1 MINYSRFSN
10 FFQGVIMKTRSI
22 FTVGLIFA
30 TLLLSSNVT
39 FSQKLKQIKLPS
51 PQLDRGRPLMQ
62 ALKDRRTMRDFST
75 EMLSHQDL
83 SNILWAA
90 WGVNRSDLG
99 KRTAPSW
106 ANWQEID
113 IYVATVEGVYL
124 YNAQEHVLN
133 QVLSEDIRRNISK
146 SDFVTTAPLNFI
158 YIADYSRMRA
168 SDEDKRFI
176 SGTDTGFISQNVY
189 LYCASEGLATVVL
202 GGINRDTLHKVMKL
216 RDNQKVVLAQ
226 TIGYPE
232 KK

>member
-1 MINYSRFSN
+1 
-10 FFQGVIMKTRSI
+10 MKTRSI